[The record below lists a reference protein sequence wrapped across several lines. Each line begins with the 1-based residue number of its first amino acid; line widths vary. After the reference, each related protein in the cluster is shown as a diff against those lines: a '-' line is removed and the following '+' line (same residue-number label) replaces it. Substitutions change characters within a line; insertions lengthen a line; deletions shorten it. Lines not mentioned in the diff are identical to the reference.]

1 MKLLDLC
8 PGKIQ
13 FPGARGCCTPR
24 DTPRRFNERRRGNG
38 KGVAFFF
45 FAEGGRLQRPVVI
58 NARLRVLRART
69 AHNLRVTTRLR
80 DSQGTLYRSVINESL
95 PRDPSSVV
103 LLFSRFSVFSRAVS
117 SFPFSIPFSYTC
129 ARACFPLRSFF
140 SFLSVCFFSSP
151 QPFGHAP
158 SGNGRDFI
166 FHGWQVAV
174 IESDRNVLGIDYRPG
189 RLYTIYP

>member
-1 MKLLDLC
+1 M
-8 PGKIQ
+8 
-13 FPGARGCCTPR
+13 
-24 DTPRRFNERRRGNG
+24 
-38 KGVAFFF
+38 VAFFF

-174 IESDRNVLGIDYRPG
+174 IESDRNVLGIDYRPR